1 MVIFGILKI
10 NIQIS
15 MEVDIQS
22 HKIFNK
28 VRDWLPVF
36 QASTC
41 CGIFDDSVTPQTVSI
56 KSALDQGQSQ
66 RLVDRNQP

>member
-1 MVIFGILKI
+1 MVIFCILKI
-10 NIQIS
+10 NMQIS

-28 VRDWLPVF
+28 DRGWLPVF
-36 QASTC
+36 QVSTC
-41 CGIFDDSVTPQTVSI
+41 CGLFGGTVAPTTVSI

>member
-1 MVIFGILKI
+1 MVIFCILKI

-22 HKIFNK
+22 HFNE

-41 CGIFDDSVTPQTVSI
+41 CGIFDGTVAPTTVSI